1 APADQPGL
9 GGARFASAAL
19 EEGAHDQRGHVQ
31 VPDPFLKR
39 VLLEANRVALAWL
52 HAQGDPFGFKDLG
65 AGGIACASSELA
77 AAGGFGM
84 DVDLD
89 RVPASRED
97 LPPEVL
103 ACSETQER
111 FAMVVP
117 ERVAERVLDFYNK
130 TYALPEV
137 YHGARAAIVGRVRPD
152 KHYRILKSGQPV
164 GDASVEVITAGV
176 EHRRAA

>member
-1 APADQPGL
+1 F
-9 GGARFASAAL
+9 RS
-19 EEGAHDQRGHVQ
+19 QRGHVQ

-39 VLLEANRVALAWL
+39 VLLEANRAVLEWL
-52 HAQGDPFGFKDLG
+52 HHEKVAFGFKDLG

-130 TYALPEV
+130 TYEI
-137 YHGARAAIVGRVRPD
+137 GRASCRERV
-152 KHYRILKSGQPV
+152 
-164 GDASVEVITAGV
+164 
-176 EHRRAA
+176 